1 MIRARVKKPV
11 LLKHGGIWK
20 GWRYG
25 KGFSKG
31 ELSEAGLTIKK
42 ALKLGIPV
50 DPRRRSVH
58 PENVE
63 TLKAVLQEKG

>member
-1 MIRARVKKPV
+1 MIRAKVKKPV

-25 KGFSKG
+25 EGFSKG
-31 ELSEAGLTIKK
+31 ELSEVGLNIKK
-42 ALKLGIPV
+42 AVKLGIPV

-58 PENVE
+58 SENVE
-63 TLKAVLQEKG
+63 TLRAFLQEEG

>member
-11 LLKHGGIWK
+11 LLKHGKIWK

-25 KGFSKG
+25 RGFSKG
-31 ELSEAGLTIKK
+31 ELSKVGLTVKK

-50 DPRRRSVH
+50 DLRRKSVH
-58 PENVE
+58 PENVDS
-63 TLKAVLQEKG
+63 LKTILNKNS